1 MEVLV
6 ADKGRQE
13 SEGTGADLTQAT
25 PTKAE
30 HRGSPSRPGPGSYL
44 PNQFSR
50 LLGLSRQELLEN
62 EKSGLLPQPMRT
74 PAGIRYYRA
83 EDIPRYRAYL
93 GLPSPVRSQR
103 RQLFLNFKG
112 GTGKSSI
119 SASYGYRLAEMGIK
133 TLMMDLDP
141 QGHLTHCLGLS
152 GAISSKTLY
161 EVLAKGEDIRNV
173 ILKSALPT
181 LQVLPSNLGLS
192 PIDLALQ
199 PLNAR
204 EHRLKRAMRPI
215 LDDYEVIVM
224 DASPSISL
232 LNLNA
237 ILACNDLVI
246 PVLADF
252 LSYHGLKILFETLAT
267 IEEDFGF
274 MFDNIHIF
282 LNRYNSS
289 HRICRRSRKALETH
303 YMKYLLK
310 TIVRQ
315 NTQIAEATSE
325 GMTIFK
331 HSPSSRG
338 ASDIDRLV
346 REVMN
351 I

>member
-1 MEVLV
+1 MANE
-6 ADKGRQE
+6 AT
-13 SEGTGADLTQAT
+13 EGNGGKLTQAT
-25 PTKAE
+25 PRRAQ
-30 HRGSPSRPGPGSYL
+30 RRSLRPGPGAYL
-44 PNQFSR
+44 PHQFAS
-50 LLGLSRQELLEN
+50 LLGLSRRELLDKEQ
-62 EKSGLLPQPMRT
+62 SGLLPEPRRL
-74 PAGIRYYRA
+74 PSGIRYYRS

-119 SASYGYRLAEMGIK
+119 SACYGYRLAELGVK
-133 TLMMDLDP
+133 TLLMDLDP
-141 QGHLTHCLGLS
+141 QGHLTQCLGLS
-152 GAISSKTLY
+152 NMTGGKTLY
-161 EVLAKGEDIRNV
+161 DVLVRREDIRNV
-173 ILKSALPT
+173 VVKCQLPN
-181 LQVLPSNLGLS
+181 LHAVPSNLSLS
-192 PIDLALQ
+192 PVDIALQ

-204 EHRLKRAMRPI
+204 EYRLKRALRPI
-215 LDDYEVIVM
+215 LDDYETIIM

-237 ILACNDLVI
+237 ILASNDLIV

-252 LSYHGLKILFETLAT
+252 LSYHGLKILFETLST
-267 IEEDFGF
+267 IEEDFSF
-274 MFDNIHIF
+274 MFDNIYIF

-303 YMKYLLK
+303 YAKYLLK

-325 GMTIFK
+325 GTSIFQY
-331 HSPSSRG
+331 SPSSRG
-338 ASDIDRLV
+338 AADVDRLV
-346 REVMN
+346 REVMK